1 MLHPPRGRA
10 WFGRDDGRSVRTPMV
25 ASQGRREAVST
36 RVACALDPREYFLKP
51 LVGCRIVHISAD
63 VADAVEQSMRD
74 VFFNCADGKVAQ
86 SVCQIGAKRL
96 VGPLAACY
104 ADDQEGIRQQTF
116 RGKIVECRHEEAVGQ
131 VARRAENDE
140 AARLGRCG
148 RGRRAPRLIN
158 GLPLARRGR
167 RSPCAWLTGLSQQ
180 TYGPG
185 ANESAQKAPP
195 TERLRAP
202 LRRLL
207 PV

>member
-86 SVCQIGAKRL
+86 SVCQIGAKHL

-104 ADDQEGIRQQTF
+104 ADDRKGIRQQTF
-116 RGKIVECRHEEAVGQ
+116 RSKIVECRHEEAVGQ

-140 AARLGRCG
+140 AARVGRCG
-148 RGRRAPRLIN
+148 RGCRALRPHERP
-158 GLPLARRGR
+158 PLG
-167 RSPCAWLTGLSQQ
+167 STW
-180 TYGPG
+180 
-185 ANESAQKAPP
+185 PP
-195 TERLRAP
+195 KP
-202 LRRLL
+202 LRMADRTFSAN
-207 PV
+207 VWSRRERKRAKSAADRTSAGTAWSIAA